1 MKVYQGKGEPND
13 ILEMLPKAIS
23 VLKKNIIRPF
33 ISSTL
38 VEKYTNERPPLRAEL
53 FSAAQIEGYAKKL
66 AKHHTLISEQPSEQL
81 LKRLAENEEAL
92 LDVQALLTE
101 SVKANHR
108 IVPAGEWLLDNFYLI
123 EEQIYTGKKHLPKG
137 YSKGLPQLQK
147 GASAGLPR
155 VYDIAVE
162 IISHSDGRVDLDSLT
177 GFVNAY
183 QSVTFLKI
191 GELWA
196 IPIMLRLALIENLRR
211 LAIQVAIDITY
222 KNLASYWADEM
233 IRVAEEDP
241 KSLILVISDM
251 ARSNPPMV
259 SAFVAELTRKLHG
272 KGSALALPLTWI
284 EQTLSDSGTSSAE
297 LVNLENQKQAADQI
311 SISNSIGSLRF
322 LSSNDW
328 REFVE
333 ATSIVEKILSQDA
346 TGIYPKMDF
355 FTRDQYRHAVEKI
368 AKCGKK
374 TEKEIAEYAVQLST
388 ESHTKKDED
397 PAKWHVGY
405 YLVEKGV
412 REVEGYASMKTS
424 FGEALKKQFNKIPL
438 AGYIVSILLFTA
450 LFTWPLWN
458 QLYGGGTVQ
467 WYEWGFLLVIILG
480 TSQLA
485 LTVTNWLSTQIVRP
499 FLMQRMDFSKGI
511 PDEYAS
517 MVVIPTMLNSIADI
531 DKLTEGLEV
540 RFLANRDKN
549 LSFALLTDFKDAAHE
564 NMPGDDALLLAAK
577 DRIIELN
584 KKYGRIQ
591 NDTFFLFHR
600 PRKWNDRDKIWM
612 GYERKRG
619 KLSELNG
626 LLRGH
631 GKENFS
637 LIAGEEPVYRKVK
650 YVITLDTDTQLPRD
664 AAWKLVGTLA
674 HPLNHALY
682 SEKKQRVVQGYTIL
696 QPRVSN
702 SLPMDGS
709 SQYARIHGN
718 EPGTDPYTR
727 AISDVYQDL
736 FKEGSFIGKGIYD
749 VDAFEQSL
757 CNRFPDNRILSHD
770 LIEGCYSRSG
780 LVSDVQLYEEYPSSY
795 QADAKR
801 RHRWVRGDWQIA
813 QWILPFVKG
822 YDGRL
827 HKNPVS
833 SLSVW
838 KIFDNLRRSFVPQA
852 LMLMLLYGWIY
863 SSAPWFWT
871 TAVVLIKILP
881 AFISLVWDLIRKPKD
896 VLFVPHAMFAIRSAI
911 SHFAQYCIDLIF
923 LPYEAIM
930 NTDAILRTGWRI
942 FISKRKLLEWNP
954 FSNQKDDASVARAYT
969 SMWFIPAIA
978 AAIFLYVTWN
988 HPMRLFSAMPVL
1000 IIWVL
1005 APFFSWWISQPMERQ
1020 KPQLSGSDNMFLFML
1035 ARKIWYFFET
1045 FVGEE
1050 DNWLPPDNYQE
1061 QPAERIAHRT
1071 SPTNIGL
1078 SLLSTLTAYD
1088 FRFITAS
1095 QLVERTT
1102 HTLSTMQSMEK
1113 YRGHLY
1119 NWYDTQTLKP
1129 LHPRYI
1135 STVDSGNLVGHLLTL
1150 KEGLLDMQH
1159 DKIIDTRVLD
1169 GIRDTVAV
1177 LNEKTNHHTET
1188 EAFLEEMIGICE
1200 NKPRGLV
1207 ALKFLL
1213 EKLQQSAG
1221 TMLLRLNPAPE
1232 TEVGEWAQKLTEQFT
1247 HISSELNGYLPWL
1260 LVPVPAKFTNA
1271 FSLVAEMPGF
1281 LELARIEQYLLPNI
1295 NSYYTEDNTKEENE
1309 WLDKFRVLIVQ
1320 GSQRA
1325 KEFLLMTER
1334 LAQECNDLANI
1345 DYDFLYDRSQHLLA
1359 IGYNI
1364 EEHKRDQSFYDLLAS
1379 EARLTTF
1386 TAIAQGKLPQESWF
1400 ALGRQLT
1407 AAGTTPLLLSWSGSM
1422 FEYLMPFL
1430 VMPSYENTLLDETG
1444 RAIVNKQIE
1453 YGKKRGVPWGISES
1467 GYNLVDANLNY
1478 QYRAFGVPGTGF
1490 KRGLGEDLVVA
1501 PYASVM
1507 ALMVD
1512 AEKATRNMK
1521 LMQEEGFLG
1530 DYGFYE
1536 AIDYTPA
1543 RLPRRQNNA
1552 IVRSFMAHHQGMSLL
1567 SISFYLLDKPMQKRF
1582 ESETQ
1587 FKATLLLLQERI
1599 PRITTFYS
1607 PGIHV
1612 ADASAMPDIE
1622 TPMRVINTPQTDI
1635 PEVQLLSNGRY
1646 NVMVTNAGGGYSRW
1660 RDIAVTRWREDS
1672 TADNWGSFCF
1682 IRDLESN
1689 VYWSTSYQPTLQQGG
1704 NYEAVFSQGRAEFR
1718 RRDHGLETH
1727 TEIVVSP
1734 EDDVELRRVHITN
1747 RSRKKRF
1754 IEVTSYGEVVL
1765 THPNADASHPAFS
1778 NLFIQTEIVP
1788 KRHAIVC
1795 TRRPRAADVQMP
1807 YMFHLMKVHDAE
1819 INHISYETDR
1829 NKFIGR
1835 GNTIHYPRILQ
1846 QKDPL
1851 SDTQGFV
1858 LDPVIAIQYRIAIEP
1873 QASAII
1879 DLVSGIGETREICE
1893 GMVEKYQD
1901 RFMANRAFELAWT
1914 HSQVILRQI
1923 DATESDAQMY
1933 GRLAGSIIFVNPSL
1947 RTDPSVI
1954 LKNYRGQS
1962 GLWGYA
1968 ISGDL
1973 PIVLLQIEDPAN
1985 IELAKQL
1992 VQAHAYWRLKG
2003 LLVDLVIWNE
2013 DHGGYRQT
2021 LQNQLLG
2028 IVAPGI
2034 TGNITDQ
2041 PGGIFIRSADQI
2053 SNEDRILFQS
2063 VARVV
2068 ISDRLGSLEEQMN
2081 RRSKLK
2087 GSIPYFSPTK
2097 FYATVPTSVE
2107 LPKDLLFNNGIGG
2120 FSPDGREYI
2129 IATTPSQRT
2138 PAPWVNVMANPHFG
2152 TVVSENGQSYTWIE
2166 NAHALRL
2173 SPWHNDPVSDTAGEA
2188 FYLRD
2193 EESGRFWSPT
2203 PLPNRGKSMY
2213 ITRHGFGYSSFEYS
2227 EDGIHSELSMY
2238 VDLEDAVKF
2247 IVIKLRNI
2255 SGRQR
2260 RLSATGY
2267 IEWVLGDQRS
2277 KNQMHVI
2284 TEINPVTG
2292 AVFARNAYNKDF
2304 DNRVAFFDI
2313 DEANRMFTTDRT
2325 EFIGRN
2331 GTLQNPNGMNRARLS
2346 GRTGAGFDPCA
2357 AVQVTFDMAEEEERE
2372 IVFHLGTGRD
2382 AIEAEDL
2389 VKKYK
2394 DPSTAAV
2401 ALQKVKE
2408 YWSRTLTTVQV
2419 ETPDKALNILTNGW
2433 LNYQALACRI
2443 WARSGF
2449 YQSGGAFGYRDQL
2462 QDTLSLM
2469 HNHPGIVR
2477 EQILLCASR
2486 QFREGD
2492 VQHWWH
2498 PPMGRGVRT
2507 TCSDDYLWLPYVT
2520 AKYVSVTGD
2529 TEILDT
2535 TVHFIEGRLLNAGEE
2550 SYYDM
2555 PIRSDESATLYE
2567 HCVRSLKN
2575 GMRFG
2580 EHGLPL
2586 MGSGDWN
2593 DGMDK
2598 VGEHGK
2604 GESVWLAWFFY
2615 TILKQFLPLAENRND
2630 TPMTELITKTAD
2642 ELKENIDRHA
2652 WDGEWYRR
2660 AYFDD
2665 GTPLGS
2671 AENDECK
2678 IDSIAQSWSVLSG
2691 AGEKNKMRTAMASAD
2706 KYLVNKEAGIIQLFD
2721 PPFDK
2726 SVLNPGYIK
2735 GYVPGVRENG
2745 GQYTHAAIWLVMAFA
2760 AMGDTEKTWELI
2772 QLINPINHGSDPE
2785 SIQEYKVEPYVIAA
2799 DVYGV
2804 PLHKGKGGWTWYT
2817 GSAGWMYQLV
2827 LESFLGLRKE
2837 KDTLYFK
2844 PRVPSEWKTFT
2855 VIYRYVDTI
2864 YRINCNQLPVGGAG
2878 AKLVLDGHELS
2889 DRKLPLQNDGATHN
2903 VELYFFV
2910 KGPGVVTEEAVYT
2923 EV

>member
-1 MKVYQGKGEPND
+1 MKGFQAKGEPND
-13 ILEMLPKAIS
+13 ILDMLPRAIS

-33 ISSTL
+33 TSSNL

-53 FSAAQIEGYAKKL
+53 FSAAQIESYAKKI
-66 AKHHTLISEQPSEQL
+66 ARNHVLISEQPSEHL
-81 LKRLAENEEAL
+81 LKRLAENESAL

-101 SVKANHR
+101 TVKANHR

-251 ARSNPPMV
+251 ARSNPPMI
-259 SAFVAELTRKLHG
+259 SPFVAELTRKLHG
-272 KGSALALPLTWI
+272 KGSALSLPLTWI
-284 EQTLSDSGTSSAE
+284 EQTLSDIGTSSIE
-297 LVNLENQKQAADQI
+297 LVNIENQKQASDQI
-311 SISNSIGSLRF
+311 SISNSISSLRF

-333 ATSIVEKILSQDA
+333 ATSIVERVLSQDI
-346 TGIYPKMDF
+346 TGVYPAMDF

-368 AKCGKK
+368 AKCSKLS
-374 TEKEIAEYAVQLST
+374 EKEVAAYAIQLSN
-388 ESHTKKDED
+388 ESHAGKEAD

-405 YLVEKGV
+405 YLVDKGV
-412 REVEGYASMKTS
+412 REVERHASMKTS
-424 FGEALKKQFNKIPL
+424 FGDGLRKQFNKIPL
-438 AGYIVSILLFTA
+438 PGYTGSILLFTA
-450 LFTWPLWN
+450 LCSWPLWN
-458 QLYGGGTVQ
+458 NVYTGGTIQ
-467 WYEWGFLLVIILG
+467 WYHWVTLFVIVLA

-485 LTVTNWLSTQIVRP
+485 LTITNWLATKIVRP

-511 PDEYAS
+511 PDAYRS

-531 DKLTEGLEV
+531 DKLAEGLEV

-549 LSFALLTDFKDAAHE
+549 LFFALLTDFKDAANEH
-564 NMPGDDALLLAAK
+564 MPGDDALLLEAK

-584 KKYGRIQ
+584 KKYGRSL

-600 PRKWNDRDKIWM
+600 PRKWNAQDNLWM
-612 GYERKRG
+612 GFERKRG

-631 GKENFS
+631 GKENFV
-637 LIAGEEPVYRKVK
+637 LILGEEEVYRKVK
-650 YVITLDTDTQLPRD
+650 FVITLDTDTQLPRD

-674 HPLNHALY
+674 HPLNHAWY
-682 SEKKQRVVQGYTIL
+682 SEKKQRIVQGYTIL

-709 SQYARIHGN
+709 SMYARIHGN

-736 FKEGSFIGKGIYD
+736 FQEGSFIGKGIYD
-749 VDAFEQSL
+749 VDAFEKAL

-770 LIEGCYSRSG
+770 LLEGCYARAG

-801 RHRWVRGDWQIA
+801 RHRWIRGDWQIA
-813 QWILPFVKG
+813 QWVMPLVRG
-822 YDGRL
+822 YDKKL

-833 SLSVW
+833 ALSVW
-838 KIFDNLRRSFVPQA
+838 KIFDNLRRSFVPLA
-852 LMLMLLYGWIY
+852 LLTLLLYGWIY

-871 TAVVLIKILP
+871 LAVILIKIIP
-881 AFISLVWDLIRKPKD
+881 ALISLGWDVLRKPKD
-896 VLFVPHAMFAIRSAI
+896 VLFLPHVRFAFRSAV
-911 SHFAQYCIDLIF
+911 SSFAQQCLDLIF
-923 LPYEAIM
+923 LPYEAVM
-930 NTDAILRTGWRI
+930 NTDAVIRTGWRMLV
-942 FISKRKLLEWNP
+942 SKKKLLEWNP
-954 FSNQKDDASVARAYT
+954 FNNQKDDASVGRAYV
-969 SMWFIPAIA
+969 SMWFVPAIS
-978 AAIFLYVTWN
+978 AAIFLFVVFN
-988 HPMRLFSAMPVL
+988 HPMRLFSALPVL
-1000 IIWVL
+1000 IIWFL
-1005 APFFSWWISQPMERQ
+1005 APFFSWWISLPVER
-1020 KPQLSGSDNMFLFML
+1020 PRAQLSGSDNRFLFTL
-1035 ARKIWYFFET
+1035 SRKIWYFFET

-1078 SLLSTLTAYD
+1078 SLLSGLTAYD
-1088 FRFITAS
+1088 FRYITAS
-1095 QLVERTT
+1095 QLLERTT
-1102 HTLSTMQSMEK
+1102 NTLATMQSMEK

-1150 KEGLLDMQH
+1150 KQGLLAMQQ
-1159 DKIIDTRVLD
+1159 DKIVQTTVFD
-1169 GIRDTVAV
+1169 GIRDTAAV
-1177 LNEKTNHHTET
+1177 LHEKTAGHAET
-1188 EAFLEEMIGICE
+1188 GAFLDEVIRICDS
-1200 NKPRGLV
+1200 KPKGLI
-1207 ALKFLL
+1207 AFKFLL
-1213 EKLQQSAG
+1213 DKIHASARN
-1221 TMLLRLNPAPE
+1221 MVLRISSVPDSE
-1232 TEVGEWAQKLTEQFT
+1232 IEEWGQKLVEQCN
-1247 HISSELNGYLPWL
+1247 HVSQELLSYLPWL
-1260 LVPVPAKFTNA
+1260 LIPIPAKFTNA
-1271 FSLVAEMPGF
+1271 FSLVAEMPSF

-1295 NSYYTEDNTKEENE
+1295 NSYYSDENTKEENE
-1309 WLDKFRVLIVQ
+1309 WLDKFRVLILQ

-1325 KEFLLMTER
+1325 KEFLLMTQR
-1334 LAQECNDLANI
+1334 LSQECNDLANI
-1345 DYDFLYDRSQHLLA
+1345 DYDFLYDRSQHLLS

-1364 EEHKRDQSFYDLLAS
+1364 EDHKRDQSFYDLLAS

-1386 TAIAQGKLPQESWF
+1386 SAIAQGKLPQESWF

-1407 AAGTTPLLLSWSGSM
+1407 AAGTSPLLLSWSGSM

-1453 YGKKRGVPWGISES
+1453 YGRKRGVPWGISES

-1490 KRGLGEDLVVA
+1490 KRGLGEDLVIA

-1521 LMQEEGFLG
+1521 LMQEEGFMG
-1530 DYGFYE
+1530 SYGFYE
-1536 AIDYTPA
+1536 AIDYTPS
-1543 RLPRRQNNA
+1543 RLPRRQTNA
-1552 IVRSFMAHHQGMSLL
+1552 VVRSFMAHHQGMSFL
-1567 SISFYLLDKPMQKRF
+1567 SIAYCLLDKPMQKRF
-1582 ESETQ
+1582 EAETQ

-1607 PGIHV
+1607 PGVHV

-1660 RDIAVTRWREDS
+1660 KDIAVTRWREDS
-1672 TADNWGSFCF
+1672 TVDNWGTFCF
-1682 IRDLESN
+1682 IRDLETN
-1689 VYWSTSYQPTLQQGG
+1689 AYWSTAHQPTLQQGE

-1754 IEVTSYGEVVL
+1754 IEITSYSEVVL

-1795 TRRPRAADVQMP
+1795 TRRPRAANVQMP

-1819 INHISYETDR
+1819 VNHISYETDR
-1829 NKFIGR
+1829 GQFIGR
-1835 GNTIHYPRILQ
+1835 GNTIHNPRVLKH
-1846 QKDPL
+1846 KDPL

-1858 LDPVIAIQYRIAIEP
+1858 LDPVMAIQYRIAIEP

-1879 DLVSGIGETREICE
+1879 DLAIGIGDTKEICD
-1893 GMVEKYQD
+1893 GLVEKYQD

-1954 LKNYRGQS
+1954 LKNHRGQS

-1973 PIVLLQIEDPAN
+1973 PIILLQIEDSAK

-1992 VQAHAYWRLKG
+1992 VQAHAYWRMKG

-2034 TGNITDQ
+2034 SGNITDQ

-2053 SNEDRILFQS
+2053 SIEDRILFQS

-2068 ISDRLGSLEEQMN
+2068 ISDRLGSLEEQIN
-2081 RRSKLK
+2081 RRTKLK
-2087 GSIPYFSPTK
+2087 GNIPYFSPSK

-2107 LPKDLLFNNGIGG
+2107 APKDLLFYNGIGG
-2120 FSPDGREYI
+2120 FAKDGKEYI
-2129 IATTPSQRT
+2129 ITTTPTQRT

-2152 TVVSENGQSYTWIE
+2152 TVISENGQSYTWIE

-2173 SPWHNDPVSDTAGEA
+2173 TPWHNDPVSDTAGEA

-2203 PLPNRGKSMY
+2203 PMPNRGKSAY
-2213 ITRHGFGYSSFEYS
+2213 ITRHGFGYSIFEYS
-2227 EDGIHSELSMY
+2227 EDGIHSEMSVY

-2247 IVIKLRNI
+2247 IVIKLHNV
-2255 SGRQR
+2255 SGRPR

-2267 IEWVLGDQRS
+2267 IEWVLGDQRA

-2284 TEINPVTG
+2284 TETNPASG
-2292 AVFARNAYNKDF
+2292 AIFARNSYNKEF
-2304 DNRVAFFDI
+2304 ENRIAFFDV
-2313 DEANRMFTTDRT
+2313 DEANRVFTTDRA

-2346 GRTGAGFDPCA
+2346 GRTGAGLDPCA
-2357 AVQVTFDMAEEEERE
+2357 AIQVTFDMAEEEERE

-2382 AIEAEDL
+2382 TADAEEL

-2394 DPSTAAV
+2394 DPSTAAA

-2408 YWSRTLTTVQV
+2408 YWDRTLTTVQV
-2419 ETPDKALNILTNGW
+2419 QTPDEALNIITNGW

-2469 HNHPGIVR
+2469 HNHPAIVR

-2507 TCSDDYLWLPYVT
+2507 TCSDDFLWLPFVT
-2520 AKYVSVTGD
+2520 AKYVVTTGD

-2535 TVHFIEGRLLNAGEE
+2535 SIHFIEGRLLNVGEE

-2567 HCVRSLKN
+2567 HCVRALKN
-2575 GMRFG
+2575 GMRVG

-2615 TILKQFLPLAENRND
+2615 SILQQFLPLAEKKQD
-2630 TPMTELITKTAD
+2630 LALTELIRNTS
-2642 ELKENIDRHA
+2642 ENLKENINLHA

-2671 AENDECK
+2671 AQNDECK
-2678 IDSIAQSWSVLSG
+2678 IDSIAQSWSVLSR
-2691 AGEKNKMRTAMASAD
+2691 AGEKDKVQLAMLSAD

-2726 SVLNPGYIK
+2726 SALNPGYIK

-2745 GQYTHAAIWLVMAFA
+2745 GQYTHAAIWLVMAYA
-2760 AMGDTEKTWELI
+2760 AMGDTEKAWELI
-2772 QLINPINHGSDPE
+2772 QMINPINHGADADA
-2785 SIQEYKVEPYVIAA
+2785 INEYKVEPYVMAA
-2799 DVYGV
+2799 DVYAV

-2817 GSAGWMYQLV
+2817 GSAGWMYQLI
-2827 LESFLGLRKE
+2827 LESFIGLRKE
-2837 KDTLYFK
+2837 ADALYFD
-2844 PRVPSEWKTFT
+2844 PRVPAAWKTFT
-2855 VIYRYVDTI
+2855 IIYRYGETVYTI
-2864 YRINCNQLPVGGAG
+2864 TCNQLSADDRPR
-2878 AKLVLDGHELS
+2878 LVLDGKELS
-2889 DRKLPLQNDGATHN
+2889 GNRLPLNNDGATHI
-2903 VELYFFV
+2903 VELYFLTV
-2910 KGPGVVTEEAVYT
+2910 TLGVVTEPVFTVA
-2923 EV
+2923 